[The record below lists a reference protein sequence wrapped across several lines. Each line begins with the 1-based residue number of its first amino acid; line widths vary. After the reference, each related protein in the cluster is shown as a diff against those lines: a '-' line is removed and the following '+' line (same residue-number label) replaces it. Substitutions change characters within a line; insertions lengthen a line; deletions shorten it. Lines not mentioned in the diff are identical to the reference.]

1 MDMQNMQYLP
11 DFQSAGSNLGPN
23 VFSPCWVALRG
34 AGGSLVVPF
43 YIRRAEDFMRRHL
56 PDQLCVEDIA
66 VYAGVS
72 ARTLYAGFRTY
83 RKSSV
88 MAYLRDLR
96 LDRVHEE
103 LEGSQVSV
111 TEAAIRW
118 GFSHLGRFSKDYKQ
132 RFGFSPSMVQRRRN
146 LGVRTG

>member
-11 DFQSAGSNLGPN
+11 DFQLVRSKLDPK
-23 VFSPCWVALRG
+23 VFNPCWAAPRG
-34 AGGSLVVPF
+34 AGGSSVAPF
-43 YIRRAEDFMRRHL
+43 YIRRAEDFMHRHL

-66 VYAGVS
+66 AYAGVS

-96 LDRVHEE
+96 LDRVQEE

-132 RFGFSPSMVQRRRN
+132 RFGLLPSMVQRRRN
-146 LGVRTG
+146 DEARAG